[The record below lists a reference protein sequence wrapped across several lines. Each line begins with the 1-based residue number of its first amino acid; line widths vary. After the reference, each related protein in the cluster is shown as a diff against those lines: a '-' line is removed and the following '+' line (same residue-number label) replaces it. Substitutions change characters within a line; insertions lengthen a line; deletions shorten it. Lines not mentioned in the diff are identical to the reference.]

1 MKSDGTAEPL
11 ARWDDFYNIVNK
23 AADGVMVLDRDGVV
37 RFVNSTLEYVAGRK
51 ASELLGWPLGITIE
65 TNKPIELDVVL
76 GTGHPRIAEMRASEI
91 QWQGQPAYLIFFH
104 DITDRKRADEAVRHA
119 HRQTE
124 LLLSSITSILI
135 GVTPKGEVNYWN
147 SVAESTFRIPASEV
161 IGQPFVRCG
170 IQWDVSKIE
179 SGISECQKK
188 SAAVQLDDVLYQ
200 RPDGEKGFVG
210 LTIIPIQEEG
220 EEHLWYLLFGA
231 EVTKRRQLER
241 LKDEFIST
249 VSHELRTPLSITKE
263 GVSLVLDRVS
273 GPINAQQ
280 EKILLTSK
288 DNIDRLARIID
299 SLLDISKIEAGR
311 VELKKGLFNLVSLAQ
326 QVVNAF
332 ELRAKEKGLLLKMFA
347 PKKDIEVY
355 VDADKIIQVLTNL
368 VANAIKFT
376 ESGYVELA
384 LSEDDEEVTC
394 SVMDTGIGFSK
405 EDLPRVFTKFQQFG
419 RSPGG
424 GEKGTGLGLVIA
436 KGLVELHH
444 GKIWVESKLA
454 KGTQFTFTLPK
465 YVKERLLRDSVAYG
479 VKLAAKNESWASLVI
494 GSVVDYEH
502 LVKKIPEAKL
512 RQVFKDVLEMLKGGL
527 RQTGDDTFQDEGELA
542 IVLTDCNKDS
552 ALRVKSRMQKIV
564 QGYLQEKALA
574 DEIKFSF
581 GCATFPEDAEDAE
594 ALIRKAKE
602 DGVRK

>member
-1 MKSDGTAEPL
+1 
-11 ARWDDFYNIVNK
+11 
-23 AADGVMVLDRDGVV
+23 
-37 RFVNSTLEYVAGRK
+37 
-51 ASELLGWPLGITIE
+51 
-65 TNKPIELDVVL
+65 
-76 GTGHPRIAEMRASEI
+76 
-91 QWQGQPAYLIFFH
+91 
-104 DITDRKRADEAVRHA
+104 
-119 HRQTE
+119 
-124 LLLSSITSILI
+124 
-135 GVTPKGEVNYWN
+135 
-147 SVAESTFRIPASEV
+147 
-161 IGQPFVRCG
+161 
-170 IQWDVSKIE
+170 
-179 SGISECQKK
+179 
-188 SAAVQLDDVLYQ
+188 
-200 RPDGEKGFVG
+200 
-210 LTIIPIQEEG
+210 
-220 EEHLWYLLFGA
+220 
-231 EVTKRRQLER
+231 
-241 LKDEFIST
+241 
-249 VSHELRTPLSITKE
+249 
-263 GVSLVLDRVS
+263 
-273 GPINAQQ
+273 
-280 EKILLTSK
+280 
-288 DNIDRLARIID
+288 
-299 SLLDISKIEAGR
+299 
-311 VELKKGLFNLVSLAQ
+311 VSLAQ